1 MTRWNDFVSEFAEKK
16 KIAYGCAIV
25 RNDLRKAYNKK
36 FDPVPRNRGIY
47 GTGKMRKMRRPPTE
61 AEAKASALK
70 RTATFKRTAEAKAK
84 ALEEEKQDKKE
95 AKKEAKRPQ
104 VEQTPEEMRLLKEQ
118 LDIMRGADIT
128 QPVFAREPR
137 AFIRKPKYPDYL
149 SIIEYEKFKKFI
161 KAVKESVPELVNN
174 LAGNVSSYTE
184 DDNNEPDRESVDWR
198 KVWAYI
204 NSELED
210 WMNGAM
216 KEFSQ
221 SGGEFIDRKLEN
233 LILKHLDDPK
243 KERDPKI
250 EKQIRDEL
258 IDAIGLDILLD
269 DSDPYDYETTYTQ
282 IVGPF
287 VIQYLYDNFGEEG
300 IGRIA
305 VYEKRMTQ
313 EEYDAGTE
321 EYPFQNIMN
330 QTISD
335 YQLEKDPEDID
346 DYYIDDFVYP
356 FNNTAY
362 KARGGR
368 AD

>member
-70 RTATFKRTAEAKAK
+70 RTASFKRTADAKAK
-84 ALEEEKQDKKE
+84 ALEEEKEGKKR
-95 AKKEAKRPQ
+95 KP
-104 VEQTPEEMRLLKEQ
+104 VEVASDPIMDALVNRQ
-118 LDIMRGADIT
+118 LDIINQTKEFR
-128 QPVFAREPR
+128 RLPR
-137 AFIRKPKYPDYL
+137 RIIRKPDYPDYL
-149 SIIEYEKFKKFI
+149 TEKEYNSFKKFI
-161 KAVKESVPELVNN
+161 KALKETIPDLVNN
-174 LAGNVSSYTE
+174 LSGNIMSFAE
-184 DDNNEPDRESVDWR
+184 KGEGNKNDIDRENVDWR
-198 KVWAYI
+198 KLWAYI
-204 NSELED
+204 NSELDD
-210 WMNGAM
+210 WIASDKM
-216 KEFSQ
+216 KGFEEAGDAEIF
-221 SGGEFIDRKLEN
+221 DRKLED

-258 IDAIGLDILLD
+258 IDGIGLDMFTD
-269 DSDPYDYETTYTQ
+269 DTDPYDYETAYTQ
-282 IVGPF
+282 LVGPY
-287 VIQYLYDNFGEEG
+287 VIQYLYDNYGEDM

-305 VYEKRMTQ
+305 LYERRMTK

-346 DYYIDDFVYP
+346 DYYVDDFVYP
-356 FNNTAY
+356 FNNTEY